1 MPLTEFDRA
10 GSFSRHV
17 CHCVALLFD
26 VARETGEY
34 QVLCDAACL
43 LKKPADND
51 KMYLFEEDR
60 VQLAHDAHAKMV
72 EAFAGKTGMS
82 CIKIA
87 LP

>member
-1 MPLTEFDRA
+1 M
-10 GSFSRHV
+10 
-17 CHCVALLFD
+17 
-26 VARETGEY
+26 
-34 QVLCDAACL
+34 LCDAACL
-43 LKKPADND
+43 LKKSADSD

-60 VQLAHDAHAKMV
+60 LQLAHDAHAKMV